1 VVTVEETK
9 KLIHKLSLSKAT
21 GPDGISVKVL
31 KQISP
36 VFSEPL
42 TRLFNI
48 SITKGLFSNKWKVA
62 RVSPLFKDGAR
73 DNRSNY
79 RPISILPVFSKLLEK
94 HVAGSFMDYL
104 VKNGLLYDLQ
114 SAFRVEHSTESA
126 LIKLTDQ
133 ILFDLDQDKVTGMVS
148 VDFKKAF
155 DLVHHQL
162 LLTKLRLY
170 RLSDYVWSW
179 FQFYITDRH
188 HGERSDSLPIK
199 RGTPGIRVRSH
210 FVSIVCK

>member
-1 VVTVEETK
+1 MAMRQKFSKSTVRYTVNG
-9 KLIHKLSLSKAT
+9 KAT
-21 GPDGISVKVL
+21 FNPMFVSFKLLLAGDVELNPGDAAEEITQLKQVL

-36 VFSEPL
+36 VFAEPL

-48 SITKGLFSNKWKVA
+48 SITKGLFPNKWKVA

-104 VKNGLLYDLQ
+104 VINGLLYDLQ

-133 ILFDLDQDKVTGMVS
+133 ILFDLDQDIITGMVS
-148 VDFKKAF
+148 VDFKK
-155 DLVHHQL
+155 H
-162 LLTKLRLY
+162 LTL
-170 RLSDYVWSW
+170 
-179 FQFYITDRH
+179 
-188 HGERSDSLPIK
+188 
-199 RGTPGIRVRSH
+199 
-210 FVSIVCK
+210 

>member
-1 VVTVEETK
+1 
-9 KLIHKLSLSKAT
+9 
-21 GPDGISVKVL
+21 
-31 KQISP
+31 
-36 VFSEPL
+36 
-42 TRLFNI
+42 
-48 SITKGLFSNKWKVA
+48 
-62 RVSPLFKDGAR
+62 
-73 DNRSNY
+73 
-79 RPISILPVFSKLLEK
+79 VFSKLLEK